1 MASPFASVIPVWQDP
16 YVEVIKFGMTHRNVG
31 WHAQGE
37 VEQTQDQQI
46 HKNVFRIRGAIAA
59 TNYLRVPR
67 DATKGTHGLGLTGRY
82 AYIQMR
88 RVRDLPMTIHLD
100 FVTNKKV
107 ALRFTLS
114 SIYQAFRSTGTALR
128 APLSLDARWTVV
140 VIDMVRLLELHSFNQ
155 YARDTYR
162 HLKTITL
169 CASMNVRNFF
179 VSPTLYTPRTLPAN
193 LCFPGAFGDQY
204 RWLVVP
210 SEVSPSLEHP
220 RRDAIQQEEQRI
232 AATPKPGIRHGK
244 EGSVSTAAGAAISLM
259 ARQTSD
265 FVIDRIAFSPYEQ
278 HDNYHLVSCGREN
291 VRYWRV
297 NPNTGHLTGC
307 PVILNEYSRGTVF
320 TDIGFDTIVESHPSD
335 IRRVRPLYVASSL
348 GTLLVIDYDL
358 KQMTVSCV
366 FGLWTSRISSWK
378 HTMKLEY
385 ALWTSRPKEQ
395 KY

>member
-1 MASPFASVIPVWQDP
+1 MASPFASVMPVWQDP

-82 AYIQMR
+82 AYIQAR

-210 SEVSPSLEHP
+210 SE
-220 RRDAIQQEEQRI
+220 
-232 AATPKPGIRHGK
+232 
-244 EGSVSTAAGAAISLM
+244 
-259 ARQTSD
+259 
-265 FVIDRIAFSPYEQ
+265 
-278 HDNYHLVSCGREN
+278 
-291 VRYWRV
+291 
-297 NPNTGHLTGC
+297 
-307 PVILNEYSRGTVF
+307 
-320 TDIGFDTIVESHPSD
+320 
-335 IRRVRPLYVASSL
+335 
-348 GTLLVIDYDL
+348 
-358 KQMTVSCV
+358 
-366 FGLWTSRISSWK
+366 
-378 HTMKLEY
+378 
-385 ALWTSRPKEQ
+385 RPKSD
-395 KY
+395 K